1 MRRFVPAVLALSVV
15 FAGCKAKEALDK
27 AKIASELSKTG
38 STTKLM
44 KQVADDSYDAP
55 ADGKLTEA
63 QIQMYLKV
71 REKEKAIA
79 QVAKQQLKE
88 HGDKAKEAGDKSLAG
103 MMEGLKG
110 LGSAA
115 DFLTADIRAAKDL
128 GYNTQEYLWVKTQI
142 LAVSGADMT
151 AKMGE
156 AINAQMEATHAQI
169 KKAYDEA
176 KDEQTKAM
184 YKQTL
189 DAYEQQKKEAAANK
203 QAEDPALAYN
213 RQLLSKYEST
223 LNAFANELTKFEDK
237 PGDGAKAAEQ
247 WQKDIDKAKADAQKA
262 QQQQ

>member
-1 MRRFVPAVLALSVV
+1 MRRFVPVVLTLSVV

-27 AKIASELSKTG
+27 AQIASELAKSG

-44 KQVADDSYDAP
+44 KQVADDSYEAP
-55 ADGKLTEA
+55 ADGKLTDA
-63 QIQMYLKV
+63 QVQMYLKV

-79 QVAKQQLKE
+79 QVARQQLKE
-88 HGDKAKEAGDKSLAG
+88 HGDKAKQAGDKSLAG

-142 LAVSGADMT
+142 LAVSGADVT

-203 QAEDPALAYN
+203 EQEDPAIAYN

-223 LNAFANELTKFEDK
+223 LNAFANELSKFEDK
-237 PGDGAKAAEQ
+237 PGDAEQ
-247 WQKDIDKAKADAQKA
+247 WKKDVEKAKSDAQKA
-262 QQQQ
+262 QQQ